1 MEEIGIVVV
10 NFINPKT
17 VEGAIFFGILF
28 ILGSILL
35 ARALRAA
42 INKLVRRDTNQILDR
57 TAVNFLS
64 RVGQLLIF
72 VIALVL
78 YSHIVPGLRSFGTA
92 LLAGVSIT
100 TIIVGLA
107 AQNTLANLIAGF
119 SLLLYRPFRL
129 DDEIQFSSPTV
140 TELGRVIDLS
150 LGYTTILTLDNR
162 RVVIPNGLIA
172 TQVTINFRTE
182 DPRKLASVPIRIGDG
197 EDVPHVRQVLTDL
210 ASDHPL
216 VQEVSS
222 CRVMGI
228 GDNGLT
234 LSLQAWC
241 ANRAN
246 SKIVESDLL
255 EQINDTFKSQII
267 ATPQA
272 ITTVKLLT

>member
-42 INKLVRRDTNQILDR
+42 INELVRRDTNQILDR

-78 YSHIVPGLRSFGTA
+78 YSHIVPGLHSFGTA

-107 AQNTLANLIAGF
+107 VQNTLANLIAGF

-197 EDVPHVRQVLTDL
+197 EDVPHVR
-210 ASDHPL
+210 
-216 VQEVSS
+216 
-222 CRVMGI
+222 
-228 GDNGLT
+228 
-234 LSLQAWC
+234 
-241 ANRAN
+241 
-246 SKIVESDLL
+246 
-255 EQINDTFKSQII
+255 
-267 ATPQA
+267 
-272 ITTVKLLT
+272 